1 MAGTK
6 KNQKAYLEVWLRR
19 MRKEFSGS
27 GRLTEVALLLAG
39 GDGNKFTEWQMHLRK
54 VMDGELEPD
63 LDLIT
68 RLERLVAKPIRANLT
83 TSGSD
88 ELFGSLF

>member
-6 KNQKAYLEVWLRR
+6 RNQKAYLEVWLRR
-19 MRKEFSGS
+19 MRKEISGS
-27 GRLTEVALLLAG
+27 GRLTEAALLLSA
-39 GDGNKFTEWQMHLRK
+39 GDGKKATEWQMHLRK

-68 RLERLVAKPIRANLT
+68 RLERLVAKPIRANVT
-83 TSGSD
+83 ANSSD